1 MNATTTSELPTPQ
14 ALASVSGYATGD
26 KISWTHVVPRGRS
39 IGMTRREG
47 EIVGFHTN
55 QSGRQ
60 FALCKHKRGKEWV
73 DMESIRKLGQ
83 PGHLTEFV
91 MGMGEVA

>member
-1 MNATTTSELPTPQ
+1 MNATTTNELPTPR
-14 ALASVSGYATGD
+14 VMGYATGD
-26 KISWTHVVPRGRS
+26 KVSWTHVAQRGRS

-47 EIVGFHTN
+47 EIVGFNTN
-55 QSGRQ
+55 QSGRR

-83 PGHLTEFV
+83 PSHLT
-91 MGMGEVA
+91 